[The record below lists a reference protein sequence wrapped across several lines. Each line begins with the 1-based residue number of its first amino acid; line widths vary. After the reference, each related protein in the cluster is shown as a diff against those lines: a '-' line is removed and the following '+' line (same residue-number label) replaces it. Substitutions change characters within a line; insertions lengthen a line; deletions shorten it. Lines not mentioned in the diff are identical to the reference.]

1 MQVASRIRQIPPSA
15 TLALNAKANQ
25 LKAQGVDIVNFGV
38 GEPDFDT
45 PVNIREAAI
54 RAINEGF
61 TRYTPVGGIPD
72 LKEAIIDK
80 FRGDYGLTYKPG
92 EILVSCGGKH
102 GLYNLFQIMFE
113 PGDEVIIPAPF
124 WVSYVPM
131 AMLAEAVPVVV
142 PTQEANGFKLTAAEL
157 KASLT
162 PKTKAL
168 VLNSPSNPTGGV
180 YTKKELE
187 ALGQVVLEHGLYV
200 ISDDIYD
207 KILFD
212 GVKFVNLAMLDP
224 DLKARTFI
232 LNGVS
237 KTYAMT
243 GWRIGYLAGPAAG
256 IAAATNLQSQ
266 STSNATSIAQK
277 AAVEALRGPQDAVA
291 AMVAE
296 FAWRRDDI
304 LKRTLDIPGVTCT
317 KPGGAFYLFPN
328 FSAYFGKLKP
338 AAGQSNS
345 QALADYLLTEARLAA
360 VPGNEFGEDNCLRF
374 SYATSRERIATGLS
388 RIKEALEK
396 LGK

>member
-61 TRYTPVGGIPD
+61 TRYTPVGGIAE

-80 FRGDYGLTYKPG
+80 FQADYGLSYKPG

-113 PGDEVIIPAPF
+113 AGDEVIIPAPF

-131 AMLAEAVPVVV
+131 AMLAKAVPVIV
-142 PTQEANGFKLTAAEL
+142 PTQEANGFKLTAGEL
-157 KASLT
+157 KARIT

-180 YTKKELE
+180 YSKKELE
-187 ALGQVVLEHGLYV
+187 ELGQVVLEHGLYV

-207 KILFD
+207 KIIFD
-212 GVKFVNLAMLDP
+212 GAKFINIAMLDP
-224 DLKARTFI
+224 ELKARTFI

-237 KTYAMT
+237 KAYAMT
-243 GWRIGYLAGPAAG
+243 GWRIGYLAGPSEG

-266 STSNATSIAQK
+266 STSNPTSISQK
-277 AAVEALRGPQDAVA
+277 AAVEALRGPQDSVA
-291 AMVAE
+291 AMVKE
-296 FAWRRDDI
+296 FAWRRNDI
-304 LKRTLDIPGVTCT
+304 LKRTLEIPGVTCT

-328 FSAYFGKLKP
+328 CSAYYGKLKP
-338 AAGQSNS
+338 APGQSNS
-345 QALADYLLTEARLAA
+345 QALADYLLSEARLAA

>member
-1 MQVASRIRQIPPSA
+1 
-15 TLALNAKANQ
+15 
-25 LKAQGVDIVNFGV
+25 
-38 GEPDFDT
+38 
-45 PVNIREAAI
+45 
-54 RAINEGF
+54 
-61 TRYTPVGGIPD
+61 
-72 LKEAIIDK
+72 
-80 FRGDYGLTYKPG
+80 LTYKPA
-92 EILVSCGGKH
+92 EVLVSCGGKH

-113 PGDEVIIPAPF
+113 PGDEVVIPAPY

-131 AMLAEAVPVVV
+131 AMLAEAVPVIV
-142 PTQEANGFKLTAAEL
+142 PTREANGFKLTAAEL
-157 KASLT
+157 KAHLT
-162 PKTKAL
+162 PRTKAL

-187 ALGQVVLEHGLYV
+187 DLGQVVLEHGLYV

-212 GVKFVNLAMLDP
+212 GAKFVNIAMLDP
-224 DLKARTFI
+224 ELKARTFV

-243 GWRIGYLAGPAAG
+243 GWRIGYLAGAAAG

-266 STSNATSIAQK
+266 STSNPTSISQK

-291 AMVAE
+291 TMLAE

-304 LKRTLDIPGVTCT
+304 LKRTLDIPGITCT

-328 FSAYFGKLKP
+328 FSAYYGKLKP
-338 AAGQSNS
+338 APGQSNS

-360 VPGNEFGEDNCLRF
+360 VPGKEFGEDNCLRF

>member
-45 PVNIREAAI
+45 PENIREAAI
-54 RAINEGF
+54 RAIQEGF
-61 TRYTPVGGIPD
+61 TRYTPVGGIPE
-72 LKEAIIDK
+72 LKEAICAK
-80 FRGDYGLTYKPG
+80 FQADYGLTYKSA
-92 EILVSCGGKH
+92 EVLVSCGGKH

-113 PGDEVIIPAPF
+113 PGDEVVIPAPF

-131 AMLAEAVPVVV
+131 AMLAEAVPVIV
-142 PTQEANGFKLTAAEL
+142 PTREANGFKLTAAEL
-157 KASLT
+157 KARLT
-162 PKTKAL
+162 PRTKAL

-180 YTKKELE
+180 YTRKELE
-187 ALGQVVLEHGLYV
+187 ELGQVVLEHGLYV

-212 GVKFVNLAMLDP
+212 GAKFVNIAMLDP
-224 DLKARTFI
+224 ELKARTFI

-237 KTYAMT
+237 KAYAMT
-243 GWRIGYLAGPAAG
+243 GWRIGYLLGPQEG

-266 STSNATSIAQK
+266 STSNPNSIAQK
-277 AAVEALRGPQDAVA
+277 AAVEALRGPQDTVA

-304 LKRTLDIPGVTCT
+304 LRRTLDIPGVTCP

-328 FSAYFGKLKP
+328 FSAYYDRLKP
-338 AAGQSNS
+338 APGQSNS

-360 VPGNEFGEDNCLRF
+360 VPGNEFGEDHCLRF

>member
-45 PVNIREAAI
+45 PANIREAAI

-80 FRGDYGLTYKPG
+80 FQGDYGLTYKPG

-157 KASLT
+157 KARLT
-162 PKTKAL
+162 PRTKAL

-187 ALGQVVLEHGLYV
+187 ALGQVVLEHGLFV

-212 GVKFVNLAMLDP
+212 GAKFVNIAMLAP
-224 DLKARTFI
+224 ELKARTFI

-266 STSNATSIAQK
+266 STSNATSISQK
-277 AAVEALRGPQDAVA
+277 AAVEALRGPQDTVA

-328 FSAYFGKLKP
+328 FSAYYGRLKP
-338 AAGQSNS
+338 APGQSHS

-388 RIKEALEK
+388 RIKEALQK

>member
-25 LKAQGVDIVNFGV
+25 LMAQGVDIVNFGV

-45 PVNIREAAI
+45 PENIREAAI
-54 RAINEGF
+54 RAIKEGF
-61 TRYTPVGGIPD
+61 TRYTPVGGIPE
-72 LKEAIIDK
+72 LKEAICDK
-80 FRGDYGLTYKPG
+80 FKADYGLTYQPA
-92 EILVSCGGKH
+92 EVLVSCGGKH
-102 GLYNLFQIMFE
+102 GLYNLFEILFE

-131 AMLAEAVPVVV
+131 AMLAEAVPVIV
-142 PTQEANGFKLTAAEL
+142 PTQEANDFKLTAGEL
-157 KASLT
+157 RARLT

-180 YTKKELE
+180 YTQKELE
-187 ALGQVVLEHGLYV
+187 ELGQVVLERGLYV

-212 GVKFVNLAMLDP
+212 GARFVNIAMLDP
-224 DLKARTFI
+224 ELKARTFI

-243 GWRIGYLAGPAAG
+243 GWRIGYLLGAREG
-256 IAAATNLQSQ
+256 IDAATNLQSQ
-266 STSNATSIAQK
+266 STSNPTSIAQK

-304 LKRTLDIPGVTCT
+304 LRRTLEIPRVTCT

-328 FSAYFGKLKP
+328 FSAYYDKLTP
-338 AAGQSNS
+338 APGQSHS

-360 VPGNEFGEDNCLRF
+360 VPGYEFGEDHCLRF

-388 RIKEALEK
+388 RIKAALEN
-396 LGK
+396 LGR